1 VPFLIV
7 ELKLLLIACVLAVAS
22 YQDIRTR
29 EIDDR
34 IWLVAGGLGGLLTLV
49 EIITTPGYPL
59 LLAGF
64 SIFITAVIALGIF
77 YTGLYGGADAKALIA
92 IALALPLL
100 PFSYPIMSPIYPLAI
115 FGNALL
121 LSILLV
127 PLNAVLNL
135 LLVARG
141 NRLFEGIKATRLQKF
156 GAFFTGTKVSPSTAM
171 SVHFNLLEKVSGNGE
186 RCLKLFTRVEDVDE
200 PKIMPKGATK
210 VWVTPAIPMIVF
222 FLIGFLISIVGIDII
237 FRIVGF
243 LFGAF

>member
-1 VPFLIV
+1 VPFLIT

-34 IWLVAGGLGGLLTLV
+34 IWLVAGGLGGLLTLF
-49 EIITTPGYPL
+49 EIITTPDYPL
-59 LLAGF
+59 VLAGF
-64 SIFITAVIALGIF
+64 SIFITAVIALAIF

-92 IALALPLL
+92 IALALPIL
-100 PFSYPIMSPIYPLAI
+100 PFSYPIMSPIYPLTI

-135 LLVARG
+135 LLVAKG
-141 NRLFEGIKATRLQKF
+141 NKLFEGIKATRLQKF
-156 GAFFTGTKVSPSTAM
+156 GAFFTGTKVSPLMAM
-171 SVHFNLLEKVSGNGE
+171 SVHFNLLEKVSDNGE
-186 RCLKLFTRVEDVDE
+186 RRLKLFTRVEDVDE

-243 LFGAF
+243 MFGAF